1 MEILAIIPARGGSKG
16 IPFKNIIKIGGKPL
30 LYYTVNAALKSKLIT
45 RTIVSTDNEKISKIA
60 KFYGSEVIKRPKKLS
75 GDKIGLEPTISH
87 VLDSLNEKEK
97 YVPDLII
104 ILQNTSPLRNSRHI
118 DEALKLLIKNKFD
131 SILSGFSYYTFLWN
145 YKNNNTVKSIT
156 YTPEKRPNHQNMKE
170 QLYENGALFV
180 STIDAFKNSNCRI
193 SGKIGFYKMPIELS
207 YNIDTLEDLKDVK
220 RMMKLLKNDYL

>member
-1 MEILAIIPARGGSKG
+1 MFVINICEG
-16 IPFKNIIKIGGKPL
+16 ITSFVKSLIS
-30 LYYTVNAALKSKLIT
+30 LKLF
-45 RTIVSTDNEKISKIA
+45 VPISKIA

-131 SILSGFSYYTFLWN
+131 LIYLFMN
-145 YKNNNTVKSIT
+145 IKN
-156 YTPEKRPNHQNMKE
+156 E
-170 QLYENGALFV
+170 
-180 STIDAFKNSNCRI
+180 SN
-193 SGKIGFYKMPIELS
+193 
-207 YNIDTLEDLKDVK
+207 
-220 RMMKLLKNDYL
+220 